1 MSNRHYLGRH
11 SKFNLIV
18 INAFLIVML
27 IWMLFSLLGCDAA
40 SDGVGGK
47 KSGGAVYVSP
57 SIDYRGRYHKGH
69 VRKAVSTSPQALKN
83 QARSRYYYQTRGK
96 YRNKK

>member
-1 MSNRHYLGRH
+1 MSNRHYFKRH
-11 SKFNLIV
+11 SKFNQIV
-18 INAFLIVML
+18 TKTFLIATL

-40 SDGVGGK
+40 SDADDGK

-57 SIDYRGRYHKGH
+57 SIDYRGRYRKGH
-69 VRKAVSTSPQALKN
+69 VRKAVSTSPRALKN
-83 QARSRYYYQTRGK
+83 QARSRYYYHTRGK

>member
-1 MSNRHYLGRH
+1 MSNRHYMGHH
-11 SKFNLIV
+11 SKFCQIV
-18 INAFLIVML
+18 TKAFLIATL

-40 SDGVGGK
+40 SDGDDGK

-57 SIDYRGRYHKGH
+57 SMDYRGRYRKGH
-69 VRKAVSTSPQALKN
+69 VRKAVSTSPHALKN